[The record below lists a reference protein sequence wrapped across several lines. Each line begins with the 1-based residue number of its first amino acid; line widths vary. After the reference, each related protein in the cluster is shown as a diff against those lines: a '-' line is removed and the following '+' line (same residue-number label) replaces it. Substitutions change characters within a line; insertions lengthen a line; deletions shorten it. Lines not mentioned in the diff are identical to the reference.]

1 MAALV
6 TPIHVNDEWTL
17 LQVRGDLD
25 EQDTPVIADAAR
37 SEVIH
42 PGHLA
47 IDLANAHHVPDSL
60 PAALAGIDYVVVLT
74 EVEAVA
80 EVFRSAG
87 VRVYESLDVATGD
100 FAPLLKD
107 AGDLSGNHGS
117 INDLGDVP
125 FDAAGSD

>member
-1 MAALV
+1 MAATV
-6 TPIHVNDEWTL
+6 TPIHVNDQWTL
-17 LQVRGDLD
+17 LQVRGDLG
-25 EQDTPVIADAAR
+25 EPDTTVIADAAR
-37 SEVIH
+37 SERRH
-42 PGHLA
+42 SGHLA
-47 IDLANAHHVPDSL
+47 IDLANAHHVPDAL

-74 EVEAVA
+74 EVDSVA
-80 EVFRSAG
+80 EAFRAAG

-107 AGDLSGNHGS
+107 AGDLSGGKEP